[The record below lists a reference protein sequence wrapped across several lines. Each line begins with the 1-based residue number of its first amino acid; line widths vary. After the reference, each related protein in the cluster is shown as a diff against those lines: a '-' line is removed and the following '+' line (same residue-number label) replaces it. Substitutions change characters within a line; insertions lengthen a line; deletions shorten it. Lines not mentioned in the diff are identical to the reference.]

1 MMPFGY
7 HLFYFFIT
15 NYKLAVFLLIN
26 KFNSI
31 LKTENDAVIITS
43 PENRRYFTGFN
54 SSDGYLVI
62 SKKEAVFF
70 TDSRYIEAATNTI
83 TACKCA
89 LLKRVNETLAP
100 YLKELN
106 IKNIYLETERLTVA
120 ELNNLKK
127 TFDFCKV
134 EAKEEVDEII
144 NKLRAVKTEYE
155 VECIKKAQKIAEDAF
170 SHILTFIK
178 EGVTE
183 KEIALELDF
192 YMLSHGAEA
201 VSFETIAV
209 SGKNSSMPHG
219 VPSDKKIEKGD
230 FITMDFGATYNG
242 YHSDMTRTVIVGE
255 PTEKQ
260 REVYETVLKAQKASL
275 AVLKNGVTGF
285 DADKAGRDI
294 IDSKGYKENF
304 GHGTGH
310 GVGVEIHESPNLSP
324 YSKAILETGNVV
336 TVEPGIYIP
345 DEFGVRIED
354 MALITD
360 DGYINLTSCEK
371 ELIIL

>member
-1 MMPFGY
+1 MQ
-7 HLFYFFIT
+7 
-15 NYKLAVFLLIN
+15 N
-26 KFNSI
+26 KFYEI
-31 LKTENDAVIITS
+31 LKSKNDCVIITS
-43 PENRRYFTGFN
+43 PENRRYFTSFN
-54 SSDGYLVI
+54 SSDGFLVI
-62 SKKEAVFF
+62 TVDEATFF
-70 TDSRYIEAATNTI
+70 TDSRYIEAAQKQI
-83 TACKCA
+83 TACEA
-89 LLKRVNETLAP
+89 VLLRRVSETIVP
-100 YLKELN
+100 YLKEKN
-106 IKNIYLETERLTVA
+106 IENIYLETERLTVV
-120 ELNNLKK
+120 ELNSLKK
-127 TFDFCKV
+127 AFDFCKV

-144 NKLRAVKTEYE
+144 NKARAVKTDYE
-155 VECIKKAQKIAEDAF
+155 VDCIKKAQKIAEDAF

-192 YMLSHGAEA
+192 FMLKNGAEA

-219 VPSDKKIEKGD
+219 VPTDKKIENGD
-230 FITMDFGATYNG
+230 FITMDFGAVYNG
-242 YHSDMTRTVIVGE
+242 YHSDMTRTVIVGK

-260 REVYETVLKAQKASL
+260 KEVYETVLKAQKSAL
-275 AVLKNGVTGF
+275 EVLKNGVTGF
-285 DADKAGRDI
+285 DADKVARDI
-294 IDSKGYKENF
+294 IENAGYKENF

-310 GVGVEIHESPNLSP
+310 GVGIEIHESPNLSP
-324 YSKAILETGNVV
+324 YSKATLETGNVV

-354 MALITD
+354 MALITE

>member
-1 MMPFGY
+1 MQ
-7 HLFYFFIT
+7 
-15 NYKLAVFLLIN
+15 N
-26 KFNSI
+26 KFYEI
-31 LKTENDAVIITS
+31 LKSKNDCVIITS
-43 PENRRYFTGFN
+43 PENRRYFTSFN
-54 SSDGYLVI
+54 SSDGFLVI
-62 SKKEAVFF
+62 TVDEATFF
-70 TDSRYIEAATNTI
+70 TDSRYIEAAQNQVTVCKSVLLRRVSETI
-83 TACKCA
+83 
-89 LLKRVNETLAP
+89 VP
-100 YLKELN
+100 YLKEKN
-106 IKNIYLETERLTVA
+106 IENIYLETERLTVA
-120 ELNNLKK
+120 ELNSLKK
-127 TFDFCKV
+127 AFDFCKV

-144 NKLRAVKTEYE
+144 NKARAVKTDYE
-155 VECIKKAQKIAEDAF
+155 VDCIKKAQKIAEDAF

-219 VPSDKKIEKGD
+219 VPTDKKIENGD
-230 FITMDFGATYNG
+230 FITMDFGAVYNG
-242 YHSDMTRTVIVGE
+242 YHSDMTRTVIVGK

-260 REVYETVLKAQKASL
+260 KEVYETVLKAQKSAL
-275 AVLKNGVTGF
+275 EVLKNGVTGF
-285 DADKAGRDI
+285 DADKVARDI
-294 IDSKGYKENF
+294 IENAGYKENF

-310 GVGVEIHESPNLSP
+310 GVGIEIHESPNLSP
-324 YSKAILETGNVV
+324 YSKATLETGNVV

-354 MALITD
+354 MALITE

>member
-1 MMPFGY
+1 MFN
-7 HLFYFFIT
+7 LQ
-15 NYKLAVFLLIN
+15 N
-26 KFNSI
+26 KFYEI
-31 LKTENDAVIITS
+31 LKSKNDCVIITS
-43 PENRRYFTGFN
+43 PENRRYFTSFN
-54 SSDGYLVI
+54 SSDGFLVI
-62 SKKEAVFF
+62 TVDEATFF
-70 TDSRYIEAATNTI
+70 TDSRYIEAAQKQI
-83 TACKCA
+83 TACEA
-89 LLKRVNETLAP
+89 VLLRRVSETIVP
-100 YLKELN
+100 FLKEKN
-106 IKNIYLETERLTVA
+106 IENIYLETERLTVA
-120 ELNNLKK
+120 ELNSLKK
-127 TFDFCKV
+127 VFDFCKV

-144 NKLRAVKTEYE
+144 NKARAVKTDYE
-155 VECIKKAQKIAEDAF
+155 VDCIKKAQKIAEDAF

-192 YMLSHGAEA
+192 FMLKNGAEA

-219 VPSDKKIEKGD
+219 VPTDKKIENGD
-230 FITMDFGATYNG
+230 FITMDFGAVYNG
-242 YHSDMTRTVIVGE
+242 YHSDMTRTVIVGK

-260 REVYETVLKAQKASL
+260 KEVYETVLKAQKSAL
-275 AVLKNGVTGF
+275 EVLKNGVTGF
-285 DADKAGRDI
+285 DADKVARDI
-294 IDSKGYKENF
+294 IENAGYKENF

-310 GVGVEIHESPNLSP
+310 GVGIEIHESPNLSP
-324 YSKAILETGNVV
+324 YSKATLETGNVV

-354 MALITD
+354 MALITE

>member
-1 MMPFGY
+1 MFN
-7 HLFYFFIT
+7 LQ
-15 NYKLAVFLLIN
+15 N
-26 KFNSI
+26 KFYEI
-31 LKTENDAVIITS
+31 LKSKNDCVIITS
-43 PENRRYFTGFN
+43 PENRRYFTSFN
-54 SSDGYLVI
+54 SSDGFLVI
-62 SKKEAVFF
+62 TVDEATFF
-70 TDSRYIEAATNTI
+70 TDSRYIEAAQKQI
-83 TACKCA
+83 SACKSV
-89 LLKRVNETLAP
+89 LLKRVSETIVP
-100 YLKELN
+100 YLKEKN
-106 IKNIYLETERLTVA
+106 IENIYLETERLTVA
-120 ELNNLKK
+120 ELNSLKK
-127 TFDFCKV
+127 AFDFCKV

-144 NKLRAVKTEYE
+144 NKARAVKTDYE
-155 VECIKKAQKIAEDAF
+155 VDCIKKAQKIAEDTF

-192 YMLSHGAEA
+192 FMLKNGAEA

-219 VPSDKKIEKGD
+219 VPTDKKIENGD
-230 FITMDFGATYNG
+230 FITMDFGAVYNG
-242 YHSDMTRTVIVGE
+242 YHSDMTRTVIVGK

-260 REVYETVLKAQKASL
+260 KEVYETVLKAQKSAL
-275 AVLKNGVTGF
+275 EVLKNGVTGF
-285 DADKAGRDI
+285 DADKVARDI
-294 IDSKGYKENF
+294 IENAGYKENF

-310 GVGVEIHESPNLSP
+310 GVGIEIHESPNLSP
-324 YSKAILETGNVV
+324 YSKATLETGNVV

-354 MALITD
+354 MALITE

>member
-1 MMPFGY
+1 MFN
-7 HLFYFFIT
+7 LQ
-15 NYKLAVFLLIN
+15 N
-26 KFNSI
+26 KFSEI
-31 LKTENDAVIITS
+31 LKSKNDCVIISS

-54 SSDGYLVI
+54 SSDGFLVI
-62 SKKEAVFF
+62 TNDEAIFF
-70 TDSRYIEAATNTI
+70 TDSRYIEAAQNQI
-83 TACKCA
+83 TVCKSV
-89 LLKRVNETLAP
+89 LLKRVSETIVP
-100 YLKELN
+100 FLKENN
-106 IKNIYLETERLTVA
+106 IENIYLETERLTVA
-120 ELNNLKK
+120 ELNSLKK
-127 TFDFCKV
+127 AFDFCKV

-144 NKLRAVKTEYE
+144 NKLRSIKTEKEIEY
-155 VECIKKAQKIAEDAF
+155 IKKAQQIAEAAF
-170 SHILTFIK
+170 EYILKFIK
-178 EGVTE
+178 VGVTE

-219 VPSDKKIEKGD
+219 VPTDKKIENGD
-230 FITMDFGATYNG
+230 FITMDFGAVYNG

-260 REVYETVLKAQKASL
+260 KEVYETVLKAQTEAL
-275 AVLKNGVTGF
+275 AVLKTGVSGV
-285 DADKAGRDI
+285 DADKAARDI
-294 IDSKGYKENF
+294 IDAKGYKENF

-310 GVGVEIHESPNLSP
+310 GVGIEIHESPNLSP
-324 YSKAILETGNVV
+324 YSKAILETGNIV

-354 MALITD
+354 MALITE

>member
-1 MMPFGY
+1 
-7 HLFYFFIT
+7 
-15 NYKLAVFLLIN
+15 VFNLQN
-26 KFNSI
+26 KFSEI
-31 LKTENDAVIITS
+31 LKSKNDCVIISS
-43 PENRRYFTGFN
+43 PENRRYFTSFN
-54 SSDGYLVI
+54 SSDGFLVI
-62 SKKEAVFF
+62 TEKEAVFF
-70 TDSRYIEAATNTI
+70 TDSRYIEAAQKQI
-83 TACKCA
+83 SACKSV
-89 LLKRVNETLAP
+89 LLKRVSETIVP
-100 YLKELN
+100 FLKEKN
-106 IKNIYLETERLTVA
+106 IENIYLETERLTVA
-120 ELNNLKK
+120 ELNSLKK
-127 TFDFCKV
+127 AFDFCKV

-144 NKLRAVKTEYE
+144 NKLRSVKTEKEIEY
-155 VECIKKAQKIAEDAF
+155 IKKAQQIAEDAF
-170 SHILTFIK
+170 KHILKFIK
-178 EGVTE
+178 VGVTE

-219 VPSDKKIEKGD
+219 VPTDKKVESGD
-230 FITMDFGATYNG
+230 FITMDFGAVYNG
-242 YHSDMTRTVIVGE
+242 YHSDMTRTVILGE

-260 REVYETVLKAQKASL
+260 KEVYETVLKAQKASL
-275 AVLKNGVTGF
+275 EVLKNGVTGF
-285 DADKAGRDI
+285 DADKAARDVI
-294 IDSKGYKENF
+294 ENAGYKENF

-354 MALITD
+354 MALITEN
-360 DGYINLTSCEK
+360 GYINLTNCEK

>member
-1 MMPFGY
+1 MFN
-7 HLFYFFIT
+7 LQ
-15 NYKLAVFLLIN
+15 N
-26 KFNSI
+26 KFYEI
-31 LKTENDAVIITS
+31 LKSKNDCVIITS
-43 PENRRYFTGFN
+43 PENRRYFTSFN
-54 SSDGYLVI
+54 SSDGFLVI
-62 SKKEAVFF
+62 TVDEATFF
-70 TDSRYIEAATNTI
+70 TDSRYIEAAQNQVTVCKSVLLRRVSETI
-83 TACKCA
+83 
-89 LLKRVNETLAP
+89 VP
-100 YLKELN
+100 YLKEKN
-106 IKNIYLETERLTVA
+106 IENIYLETERLTVA
-120 ELNNLKK
+120 ELNSLKK
-127 TFDFCKV
+127 AFDFCKV

-144 NKLRAVKTEYE
+144 NKARAVKTDYE
-155 VECIKKAQKIAEDAF
+155 VDCIKKAQKIAEDAF

-192 YMLSHGAEA
+192 FMLKNGAEA

-219 VPSDKKIEKGD
+219 VPTDKKIENGD
-230 FITMDFGATYNG
+230 FITMDFGAVYNG
-242 YHSDMTRTVIVGE
+242 YHSDMTRTVIVGK

-260 REVYETVLKAQKASL
+260 KEVYETVLKAQKSAL
-275 AVLKNGVTGF
+275 EVLKNGVTGF
-285 DADKAGRDI
+285 DADKVARDI
-294 IDSKGYKENF
+294 IENAGYKENF

-310 GVGVEIHESPNLSP
+310 GVGIEIHESPNLSP
-324 YSKAILETGNVV
+324 YSKATLETGNVV

-354 MALITD
+354 MALITE

>member
-1 MMPFGY
+1 MQ
-7 HLFYFFIT
+7 
-15 NYKLAVFLLIN
+15 N
-26 KFNSI
+26 KFYEI
-31 LKTENDAVIITS
+31 LKSKNDCVIITS
-43 PENRRYFTGFN
+43 PENRRYFTSFN
-54 SSDGYLVI
+54 SSDGFLVI
-62 SKKEAVFF
+62 TVDEATFF
-70 TDSRYIEAATNTI
+70 TDSRYIEAAQNQVTVCKSVLLRRVSETI
-83 TACKCA
+83 
-89 LLKRVNETLAP
+89 VP
-100 YLKELN
+100 YLKEKN
-106 IKNIYLETERLTVA
+106 IENIYLETERLTVA
-120 ELNNLKK
+120 ELNSLKK
-127 TFDFCKV
+127 AFDFCKV

-144 NKLRAVKTEYE
+144 NKARAVKTDYE
-155 VECIKKAQKIAEDAF
+155 VDCIKKAQKIAEDAF

-192 YMLSHGAEA
+192 YMLKNGAEA

-219 VPSDKKIEKGD
+219 VPTDKKIENGD
-230 FITMDFGATYNG
+230 FITMDFGAVYNG
-242 YHSDMTRTVIVGE
+242 YHSDMTRTVIVGK

-260 REVYETVLKAQKASL
+260 KEVYETVLKAQKSAL
-275 AVLKNGVTGF
+275 EVLKNGVTGF
-285 DADKAGRDI
+285 DADKVARDI
-294 IDSKGYKENF
+294 IENAGYKENF

-310 GVGVEIHESPNLSP
+310 GVGIEIHESPNLSP

-354 MALITD
+354 MALITEN
-360 DGYINLTSCEK
+360 GYINLTNCEK

>member
-1 MMPFGY
+1 MVSSL
-7 HLFYFFIT
+7 LFFT
-15 NYKLAVFLLIN
+15 LAVLNLQN
-26 KFNSI
+26 KFSEI
-31 LKTENDAVIITS
+31 LKSKTDCVIITS

-54 SSDGYLVI
+54 SSDGFLVVTNNETI
-62 SKKEAVFF
+62 FF
-70 TDSRYIEAATNTI
+70 TDSRYIEAASKEI
-83 TACKCA
+83 TACKSV
-89 LLKRVNETLAP
+89 LLKRVSETIVP
-100 YLKELN
+100 YLKEKN
-106 IKNIYLETERLTVA
+106 IENIYLETERLTVA
-120 ELNNLKK
+120 ELNSLKK
-127 TFDFCKV
+127 AFDFCKV
-134 EAKEEVDEII
+134 EAKEKVDEII
-144 NKLRAVKTEYE
+144 NKLRSVKTEKE
-155 VECIKKAQKIAEDAF
+155 IECIKKAQQIAEDAF
-170 SHILTFIK
+170 EHILKFIK
-178 EGVTE
+178 VGVTE
-183 KEIALELDF
+183 KELALELDF

-219 VPSDKKIEKGD
+219 VPTDKKIENGD
-230 FITMDFGATYNG
+230 FITMDFGAVYKG

-324 YSKAILETGNVV
+324 YSKATLETGNVV

-354 MALITD
+354 MALITE

>member
-1 MMPFGY
+1 MFN
-7 HLFYFFIT
+7 LQ
-15 NYKLAVFLLIN
+15 N
-26 KFNSI
+26 KFYEI
-31 LKTENDAVIITS
+31 LKSKNDCVIITS
-43 PENRRYFTGFN
+43 PENRRYFTSFN
-54 SSDGYLVI
+54 SSDGFLVI
-62 SKKEAVFF
+62 TVDEATFF
-70 TDSRYIEAATNTI
+70 TDSRYIEAAQNQVTVCKSVLLRRVSETI
-83 TACKCA
+83 
-89 LLKRVNETLAP
+89 VP
-100 YLKELN
+100 YLKEKN
-106 IKNIYLETERLTVA
+106 IENIYLETERLTVA
-120 ELNNLKK
+120 ELNSLKK
-127 TFDFCKV
+127 AFDFCKV

-144 NKLRAVKTEYE
+144 NKARAVKTDYE
-155 VECIKKAQKIAEDAF
+155 VDCIKKAQKIAEDAF

-192 YMLSHGAEA
+192 YMLKNGAEA

-219 VPSDKKIEKGD
+219 VPTDKKIENGD
-230 FITMDFGATYNG
+230 FITMDFGAVYNG
-242 YHSDMTRTVIVGE
+242 YHSDMTRTVIVGK

-260 REVYETVLKAQKASL
+260 KEVYETVLKAQKSAL
-275 AVLKNGVTGF
+275 EVLKNGVTGF
-285 DADKAGRDI
+285 DADKVARDI
-294 IDSKGYKENF
+294 IENAGYKENF

-310 GVGVEIHESPNLSP
+310 GVGIEIHESPNLSP
-324 YSKAILETGNVV
+324 YSKATLETGNVV

-354 MALITD
+354 MALITE

>member
-1 MMPFGY
+1 MFN
-7 HLFYFFIT
+7 LQ
-15 NYKLAVFLLIN
+15 N
-26 KFNSI
+26 KFYEI
-31 LKTENDAVIITS
+31 LKSKNDCVIITS
-43 PENRRYFTGFN
+43 PENRRYFTSFN
-54 SSDGYLVI
+54 SSDGFLVI
-62 SKKEAVFF
+62 TVDEATFF
-70 TDSRYIEAATNTI
+70 TDSRYIEAAQNQVTVCKSVLLRRVSETI
-83 TACKCA
+83 
-89 LLKRVNETLAP
+89 VP
-100 YLKELN
+100 YLKEKN
-106 IKNIYLETERLTVA
+106 IENIYLETERLTVA
-120 ELNNLKK
+120 ELNSLKK
-127 TFDFCKV
+127 AFDFCKV

-144 NKLRAVKTEYE
+144 NKARAVKTDYE
-155 VECIKKAQKIAEDAF
+155 VDCIKKAQKIAEDAF

-192 YMLSHGAEA
+192 YMLKNGAEA

-219 VPSDKKIEKGD
+219 VPTDKKIENGD
-230 FITMDFGATYNG
+230 FITMDFGAVYNG
-242 YHSDMTRTVIVGE
+242 YHSDMTRTVIVGK

-260 REVYETVLKAQKASL
+260 KEVYETVLKAQKSAL
-275 AVLKNGVTGF
+275 EVLKNGVTGF
-285 DADKAGRDI
+285 DVDKVARDI
-294 IDSKGYKENF
+294 IENAGYKENF

-310 GVGVEIHESPNLSP
+310 GVGIEIHESPNLSP
-324 YSKAILETGNVV
+324 YSKATLETGNVV

-354 MALITD
+354 MALITE

>member
-1 MMPFGY
+1 M
-7 HLFYFFIT
+7 H
-15 NYKLAVFLLIN
+15 N
-26 KFNSI
+26 KFNEI
-31 LKTENDAVIITS
+31 IKTSKTAVIITS

-54 SSDGYLVI
+54 SSDGFLVI
-62 SKKEAVFF
+62 TENEATFF
-70 TDSRYIEAATNTI
+70 TDSRYIEAAQNQI
-83 TACKCA
+83 QVCKSM
-89 LLKRVNETLAP
+89 LLKRVSETIVP
-100 YLKELN
+100 YLKEKGIEN
-106 IKNIYLETERLTVA
+106 IVLETERLTVA
-120 ELNNLKK
+120 ELNSLKK
-127 TFDFCKV
+127 AFDFCFV
-134 EAKEEVDEII
+134 EASEKLDEII
-144 NKLRAVKTEYE
+144 NKLRAVKTKEE
-155 VECIKKAQKIAEDAF
+155 IVSIKKAQRIAEDAF
-170 SHILTFIK
+170 EHILKFIK
-178 EGVTE
+178 IGVTE

-219 VPSDKKIEKGD
+219 VPTDKKIENGD
-230 FITMDFGATYNG
+230 FITMDFGAVYNG

-255 PTEKQ
+255 PSEKQ
-260 REVYETVLKAQKASL
+260 KEIYETVLKAQKEAL
-275 AVLKNGVTGF
+275 NVLKNGVTGVE
-285 DADKAGRDI
+285 ADKAARDVI
-294 IDSKGYKENF
+294 EEKGYKENF

-324 YSKAILETGNVV
+324 YSKATLETGNVV

-360 DGYINLTSCEK
+360 DGFINLTNCEK